1 MVGTRAGDTKKRST
15 RRGNTSGAS
24 DDAAPANGSA
34 NGAIANPGT
43 VALVV
48 TGNWAAPPSI
58 GQLEAA
64 LADAER
70 ELTEAH
76 EKRLSARRQKE
87 SVARL
92 YLGRRS
98 EAKTTKPPPWA
109 AQRRP

>member
-1 MVGTRAGDTKKRST
+1 VAGLGTAL
-15 RRGNTSGAS
+15 SGAIG
-24 DDAAPANGSA
+24 AAR
-34 NGAIANPGT
+34 
-43 VALVV
+43 L
-48 TGNWAAPPSI
+48 
-58 GQLEAA
+58 A

-92 YLGRRS
+92 YLRRRS